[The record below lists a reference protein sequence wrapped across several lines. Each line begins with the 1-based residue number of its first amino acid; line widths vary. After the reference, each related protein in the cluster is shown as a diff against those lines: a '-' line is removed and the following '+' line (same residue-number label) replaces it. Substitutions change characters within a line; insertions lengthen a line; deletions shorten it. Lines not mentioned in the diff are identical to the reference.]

1 MAATFAKGDQVKV
14 NAPGLARHGSTGTV
28 CYVRSDGD
36 YEVEFPGSGFF
47 DDLLGPAILRG
58 DQLTPAT
65 R

>member
-1 MAATFAKGDQVKV
+1 MATFKKGDRVTV
-14 NAPGLARHGSTGTV
+14 NAPGLAQHGRTGTV

-47 DDLLGPAILRG
+47 DALLGPAIFRG

-65 R
+65 T